1 MMLIRWMIKLIML
14 FMMIGRMNMIL
25 CMMTMLMLNDE
36 DEYVWQ

>member
-1 MMLIRWMIKLIML
+1 MMLIRWMMKLIM
-14 FMMIGRMNMIL
+14 FMMIGRMIMIL

>member
-1 MMLIRWMIKLIML
+1 MMLIKWMMKLIM
-14 FMMIGRMNMIL
+14 FMMIGRMIMIL

>member
-1 MMLIRWMIKLIML
+1 MMLIRCMMKLIM
-14 FMMIGRMNMIL
+14 FMMIGRMIMIL

>member
-1 MMLIRWMIKLIML
+1 MMLIRWMMKLIM